1 MANWFVNEDV
11 IDKYLDGVSEWSKLS
26 ALQADY
32 RWVRIPPPSP
42 NIVDLI
48 TEKHFGG
55 EKKSLFHDIFIP
67 EIGFGK

>member
-42 NIVDLI
+42 FLNSPLVV
-48 TEKHFGG
+48 GG
-55 EKKSLFHDIFIP
+55 ELHGIVNPK
-67 EIGFGK
+67 